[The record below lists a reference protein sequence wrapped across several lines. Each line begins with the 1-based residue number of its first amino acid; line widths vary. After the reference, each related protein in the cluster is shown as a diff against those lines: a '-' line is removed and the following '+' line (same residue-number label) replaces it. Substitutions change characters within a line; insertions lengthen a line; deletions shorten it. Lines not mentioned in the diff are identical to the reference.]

1 MASSTSD
8 ADTAHK
14 LDVLRRAYRVLKAD
28 SEARE
33 QALAEERAAHAAT
46 LSEKL
51 ALSTK
56 LEAAERE
63 LIAAN
68 EEVWSAS
75 PSPRISTSLS
85 TSTSLPS
92 SCMVL
97 CHHIQA
103 NSYDVPIH
111 RLQIAL
117 LRGQPPPRPRSE
129 TEPRRHVPLREDEP
143 PVHPRGGTARPLW
156 HERLELRLTK
166 PERDVL
172 LGIDVIN
179 AKGTSNVK
187 VKNVAAG
194 SLCEAAGLMAGD
206 VVLAVEGTPPSSST
220 HATQMLKSAPAG
232 VVVISVG
239 RARGGQ
245 HAAAAAGEVAEREV
259 AVPLPKD
266 GSGSYNRG
274 KAWADRVLSNV
285 TRAAEKLSTS
295 IDGVRYST
303 GGGDGSVSG
312 DRDALREPTALMIG
326 LLSEL
331 DAMELALVCL
341 DMRYREQ
348 HSLAA
353 QRLDETGDAL
363 ALATQATE
371 ARVAAEATTNM
382 AISSAVEQERLA
394 SAQRAEQIRL
404 EMLAQVQA
412 QQRNVQLCEER
423 IRLYE
428 RQLSE
433 ARSAGQDQQ
442 PPPPPPA
449 AAQAQTQPLAH
460 NMCLHQPEVATSSG
474 RTGIISYASATAGCD
489 PLPGAACSPGVAAAC
504 TGGVGGSAVGA
515 FVTMPS
521 PAVGAFAVM
530 EEAGVGAFAA
540 IDGAA
545 EAGPPTIGEFAAVG
559 AIADAGP
566 PPLGPQG
573 AAGVAAA
580 YGGPG
585 ATLAPLGAV
594 SPAFAFASAISGA
607 CRSGAGTRDADP
619 PTTQPIPLL
628 QDCSAS
634 YVLFLS
640 EMASWRGAPIASR
653 AASFVASFQHTPPPP
668 STDPSSHPD
677 GVAVRSGLAELMAV
691 AGPIRASRRAFGMAS
706 VRAGLERYVMGLLQ
720 VRTFDTGADAIEHR
734 VLHAQM
740 ETLSF
745 VRAEQ
750 IGVEARLC
758 QSVQWQSAQRALRC
772 LAAHSSPF
780 DKMRCAATCCA
791 HLGTLLSQHDGGF
804 IKFAALLVLASRPP
818 QLHSHL
824 EYAARFVHPD
834 KLWDG
839 ELGGGLSIMR
849 AAVQWLAIQD
859 AAMLQLP

>member
-1 MASSTSD
+1 M
-8 ADTAHK
+8 
-14 LDVLRRAYRVLKAD
+14 
-28 SEARE
+28 
-33 QALAEERAAHAAT
+33 
-46 LSEKL
+46 SEKL

-75 PSPRISTSLS
+75 IPAHFYLPVDFNLFAEQLHGLVPSHSGK
-85 TSTSLPS
+85 
-92 SCMVL
+92 
-97 CHHIQA
+97 
-103 NSYDVPIH
+103 
-111 RLQIAL
+111 L
-117 LRGQPPPRPRSE
+117 LRCSHPPFADRTSQGQPPPRPRSE

-285 TRAAEKLSTS
+285 TRAAEKLTTS

-312 DRDALREPTALMIG
+312 DRVALREPTALMIG

-394 SAQRAEQIRL
+394 GAQRAEQIRL

-423 IRLYE
+423 IRL
-428 RQLSE
+428 R
-433 ARSAGQDQQ
+433 
-442 PPPPPPA
+442 A
-449 AAQAQTQPLAH
+449 AALRSSLRRTGSAAVAAAGGGARRRPNHWRIICACINLKWPHRQAVPGSSRMHLQRLDVPLCRSRCVRRGSRQRARGVSGGPPLAH
-460 NMCLHQPEVATSSG
+460 S
-474 RTGIISYASATAGCD
+474 
-489 PLPGAACSPGVAAAC
+489 
-504 TGGVGGSAVGA
+504 
-515 FVTMPS
+515 
-521 PAVGAFAVM
+521 
-530 EEAGVGAFAA
+530 
-540 IDGAA
+540 
-545 EAGPPTIGEFAAVG
+545 
-559 AIADAGP
+559 
-566 PPLGPQG
+566 
-573 AAGVAAA
+573 
-580 YGGPG
+580 
-585 ATLAPLGAV
+585 
-594 SPAFAFASAISGA
+594 
-607 CRSGAGTRDADP
+607 
-619 PTTQPIPLL
+619 
-628 QDCSAS
+628 
-634 YVLFLS
+634 
-640 EMASWRGAPIASR
+640 
-653 AASFVASFQHTPPPP
+653 
-668 STDPSSHPD
+668 
-677 GVAVRSGLAELMAV
+677 
-691 AGPIRASRRAFGMAS
+691 
-706 VRAGLERYVMGLLQ
+706 
-720 VRTFDTGADAIEHR
+720 
-734 VLHAQM
+734 
-740 ETLSF
+740 
-745 VRAEQ
+745 
-750 IGVEARLC
+750 
-758 QSVQWQSAQRALRC
+758 
-772 LAAHSSPF
+772 
-780 DKMRCAATCCA
+780 
-791 HLGTLLSQHDGGF
+791 
-804 IKFAALLVLASRPP
+804 
-818 QLHSHL
+818 
-824 EYAARFVHPD
+824 
-834 KLWDG
+834 
-839 ELGGGLSIMR
+839 
-849 AAVQWLAIQD
+849 
-859 AAMLQLP
+859 